1 MAIGR
6 PVSLTS
12 NVASKT
18 ISVTATASQTLF
30 TVTGG
35 YRINQVAVFRNGVRL
50 ADGSDYTARDGAT
63 VTLLSPAALN
73 DVLEFQIFDDFRV
86 ADAIINASAQQT
98 ISGDLTVTGSITGVT
113 SVTGAMIGIQ
123 SAGVNVG
130 AAKTLNF
137 IGLGN
142 TFAVDGE
149 TIDVSI
155 AGGGGGGGLGTAIN
169 YADGTTSPFSYID
182 RTTTVTDDLLLDTTA
197 AGASESII
205 VSVIPNIEVNAGV
218 AITVGAGKTMIID
231 VLQIGDL

>member
-35 YRINQVAVFRNGVRL
+35 YRINQLGVFRNGVRL
-50 ADGSDYTARDGAT
+50 VDGSDYTARDGAT
-63 VTLLSPAALN
+63 VTLLSPA
-73 DVLEFQIFDDFRV
+73 DTDDTLEFQIFDDFRV
-86 ADAIINASAQQT
+86 ADAIASAAADQT
-98 ISGDLTVTGSITGVT
+98 INGNLTVTGSITGVT

-123 SAGVNVG
+123 SAGTLVG

-137 IGLGN
+137 VGN
-142 TFAVDGE
+142 GNLVTTDGE
-149 TIDVSI
+149 TINVEIS
-155 AGGGGGGGLGTAIN
+155 GGGGGGLGTAIN
-169 YADGTTSPFSYID
+169 YADGTASPFSYFD
-182 RTTTVTDDLLLDTTA
+182 REATVSENLLLDATQ
-197 AGASESII
+197 AGVSTSII
-205 VSVIPNIEVNAGV
+205 VSVIPNINISSGV
-218 AITVGAGKTMIID
+218 AVTVGAGKTMIID

>member
-50 ADGSDYTARDGAT
+50 ADGSDFTARDGAT
-63 VTLLSPAALN
+63 VTLLSAASSG

-86 ADAIINASAQQT
+86 ADAIINASAEQT
-98 ISGDLTVTGSITGVT
+98 INGNLTVTGTVTGST
-113 SVTGAMIGIQ
+113 VTGAAVGI
-123 SAGVNVG
+123 SSGATVVG

-137 IGLGN
+137 IGAGN
-142 TFAVDGE
+142 TFAMNGDTVN
-149 TIDVSI
+149 ISI
-155 AGGGGGGGLGTAIN
+155 AGGGGGGGGLGTAIN
-169 YADGTTSPFSYID
+169 YEDGTASPFSYID
-182 RTTTVTDDLLLDTTA
+182 REATVSENLMLDTTQ
-197 AGASESII
+197 AGVSTSII
-205 VSVIPNIEVNAGV
+205 VSVIPNINISSGV
-218 AITVGAGKTMIID
+218 AVTVGAGKTMIID

>member
-35 YRINQVAVFRNGVRL
+35 YRINQLGVFRNGVRL
-50 ADGSDYTARDGAT
+50 VDGSDYTARDGAT
-63 VTLLSPAALN
+63 VTLLSPA
-73 DVLEFQIFDDFRV
+73 DTGDTLEFQVFDDFRV
-86 ADAIINASAQQT
+86 ADAIINAAADQT
-98 ISGDLTVTGSITGVT
+98 INGNLTVTGSITGLT
-113 SVTGAMIGIQ
+113 SVTGAMIGIS
-123 SAGVNVG
+123 SAGTTVG
-130 AAKTLNF
+130 VAKTLNF
-137 IGLGN
+137 IGTGN
-142 TFAVDGE
+142 TFAMNGE
-149 TIDVSI
+149 TVDISI

-169 YADGTTSPFSYID
+169 YSDNTASPFSFID
-182 RTTTVTDDLLLDTTA
+182 RTSTVTEDMLLDTSS

-205 VSVIPNIEVNAGV
+205 VSVSPNIEVNAGV
-218 AITVGAGKTMIID
+218 AVTVGAGKTMIID